1 MGRVVITHSTYVEG
15 LIPLLRQLA
24 RCPGI
29 DTVTPAVIS
38 RVRGRSAQLRLRVS
52 APITGGHKLVARR
65 GNSVQEVFVV
75 TGWSREQLQQQ
86 LDQLL
91 GQASPNSNS
100 PEGDRS

>member
-24 RCPGI
+24 AQPGI

-38 RVRGRSAQLRLRVS
+38 RVKGRAASLRLRVS

-65 GNSVQEVFVV
+65 GTSAQEVFVV
-75 TGWSREQLQQQ
+75 TGLSRDQLQQRV
-86 LDQLL
+86 DALL
-91 GQASPNSNS
+91 TAG
-100 PEGDRS
+100 

>member
-15 LIPLLRQLA
+15 LIHLLKQLA

-65 GNSVQEVFVV
+65 GSSVQEVFVV
-75 TGWSREQLQQQ
+75 TNWSREQLQQQ

-91 GQASPNSNS
+91 GQEPPSKSSPD
-100 PEGDRS
+100 GVRS